1 MLSYQNKVLP
11 HTEICKYTQDAAKS
25 SGLGKSFSQHHFQSK
40 IILSQNIVYIGR
52 TIVFYHF
59 VFDFTTS
66 LEIYF
71 DPSFE
76 ATTLEDSWM
85 NASVVLLQEACLSF
99 KMLHLVL
106 AQYEF

>member
-1 MLSYQNKVLP
+1 MNLCINLEVKR
-11 HTEICKYTQDAAKS
+11 S
-25 SGLGKSFSQHHFQSK
+25 SHLGGGLGK
-40 IILSQNIVYIGR
+40 R

-59 VFDFTTS
+59 IFDFTTS

-76 ATTLEDSWM
+76 ATTLENIWM
-85 NASVVLLQEACLSF
+85 NASVVLLQEARLSF

-106 AQYEF
+106 AQCEF